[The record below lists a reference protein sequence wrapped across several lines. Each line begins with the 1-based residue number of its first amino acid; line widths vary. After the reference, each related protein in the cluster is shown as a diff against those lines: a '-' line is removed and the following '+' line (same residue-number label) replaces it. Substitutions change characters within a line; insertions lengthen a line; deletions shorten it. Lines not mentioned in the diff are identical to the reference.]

1 MALWRLSRSIGAKI
15 FGALVAMGLIAGALG
30 FYGLYVLAAA
40 GAIVV
45 DTYDR
50 PLMAINF
57 ARSASLTFMQMD
69 KEVLRRRIVVP
80 TQQAGI
86 DKRIEELT
94 ASFFEDLVVADNRS
108 LAADDRFV
116 ERRKAIS
123 AISSFEYTS
132 FAASLAALLLSGAI
146 TWLLARR
153 IIRPLS
159 AAAAVADRI
168 AGGRL
173 DTPIPVGG
181 GDETGILL
189 RSMTVMQDN
198 IRV

>member
-1 MALWRLSRSIGAKI
+1 MARGDSASPSTKSKAAMALWPLSRSIGAKI
-15 FGALVAMGLIAGALG
+15 FGAFVAMGLITGALG

-94 ASFFEDLVVADNRS
+94 ASFFEDHVVADNHS
-108 LAADDRFV
+108 LAAD
-116 ERRKAIS
+116 E
-123 AISSFEYTS
+123 
-132 FAASLAALLLSGAI
+132 
-146 TWLLARR
+146 
-153 IIRPLS
+153 
-159 AAAAVADRI
+159 
-168 AGGRL
+168 
-173 DTPIPVGG
+173 
-181 GDETGILL
+181 
-189 RSMTVMQDN
+189 
-198 IRV
+198 